1 MLQHHGRCA
10 ADHETTDQIPDL
22 VRSAIAYH
30 VAAGF
35 DTEADIVSHALDLVR
50 ETRDAA
56 DLQKAIEQLTAQHL
70 AMHRARQAGWHYPTD
85 SMRVDRAFARLN
97 WLGIVA
103 RQNLGGCYHC
113 SLDQIEEAVEAAQ
126 KTQRIKGYAF
136 FTSPMLEHAILTGQL
151 LLFHGT
157 VAPDPLQDPVAET
170 VVRELR
176 NTGLDAHWEGRPGSP
191 VIVDR
196 MVWRKRR

>member
-1 MLQHHGRCA
+1 MSQHHGRCA
-10 ADHETTDQIPDL
+10 ADHETTDQIPNQ
-22 VRSAIAYH
+22 VRSAIAFH

-35 DTEADIVSHALDLVR
+35 DTEADIVSRALDLVAGTR
-50 ETRDAA
+50 EAA
-56 DLQKAIEQLTAQHL
+56 DLQQAIEKLTAQHF
-70 AMHRARQAGWHYPTD
+70 AMHRARQAGWNYPTD

-103 RQNLGGCYHC
+103 RQNLGGCYRC
-113 SLDQIEEAVEAAQ
+113 SVDQIEAAVEAAEIS
-126 KTQRIKGYAF
+126 QRIKGYVF

-157 VAPDPLQDPVAET
+157 VAPDPLQNSVAET
-170 VVRELR
+170 IVRELR